1 MRVTDLDA
9 TYTIDVTH
17 EIPSEHVA
25 VDLRWHRVDVE
36 GELRVK
42 IDGQIVG
49 AHYNIGQSIA
59 LEWRGDIVGRRGYT
73 IDGPDNINDPDAPPT
88 LEPGSHDIELEVRG
102 FSTSSATYEPA
113 GDWNIDIFAVYD
125 DRYPPTLP
133 NSTDS
138 NNVLPV
144 SDVYP
149 ASHPVRFVRERP
161 FGAVKAASL
170 STTWT
175 DGDVS
180 GSQSIAVSNDRGQ
193 NWSEQSNATALD
205 VTFDEFG
212 PAIEFRTTISAL
224 SSGGLSRTDTQ
235 ALEAA
240 TLSVDT
246 SGSPIVETKTFR
258 DPLLLVLQSLADRG
272 DVLFE
277 VRVIDG
283 EVGLVVTYP
292 GQRTADVDPELIDY
306 RVTKKPME
314 QITGL
319 RISGRSESISRE
331 EFTAQNDGVL
341 LEHDSIKEGSET
353 VRDPSTGD
361 VLERGEGADYQM
373 AYDLGEIRRTP
384 GSQDM
389 TSGETYTIDYSWQP
403 SARISQ
409 PTDGGELLRTRA
421 RNIPELVSEQE
432 CREAAHF
439 LLRQLED
446 IPWEATVEI
455 SDAVGWS
462 LADAIDPDE
471 LPGSGPYRVRSL
483 DESPESVTAE
493 LGRGTTVGEAVD
505 ELRGRLSST
514 EREV

>member
-1 MRVTDLDA
+1 M
-9 TYTIDVTH
+9 
-17 EIPSEHVA
+17 
-25 VDLRWHRVDVE
+25 
-36 GELRVK
+36 
-42 IDGQIVG
+42 
-49 AHYNIGQSIA
+49 
-59 LEWRGDIVGRRGYT
+59 
-73 IDGPDNINDPDAPPT
+73 
-88 LEPGSHDIELEVRG
+88 
-102 FSTSSATYEPA
+102 
-113 GDWNIDIFAVYD
+113 
-125 DRYPPTLP
+125 
-133 NSTDS
+133 
-138 NNVLPV
+138 
-144 SDVYP
+144 
-149 ASHPVRFVRERP
+149 
-161 FGAVKAASL
+161 
-170 STTWT
+170 
-175 DGDVS
+175 
-180 GSQSIAVSNDRGQ
+180 SNDRGQ